1 MLALDYPRAPEIQMT
16 ATIIDGR
23 AVAEEI
29 RAELRERVE
38 RLRERGVTP
47 GLAFV
52 LVGENPASISYVRSK
67 AQACEEIAIRSET
80 IRQPAEVSQA
90 ELLALI
96 GRLNADPT
104 WHGVLVQTPLPR
116 QIDEDTIARAISPEK
131 DVDALNPVNMGLLLR
146 GEPAFLSCT
155 PAGIQQLLLR
165 SGHDPAGKHV
175 VICGRS
181 NIVGKPLAAILM
193 QKRPGANA
201 TVTVCH
207 TGTRDLAAIT
217 RQADILVAAM
227 GSPRAITADMVRE
240 GAVVIDVGNNRVPD
254 ASRKSGFRMVGDV
267 DFEAVAEKAAA
278 ITPVPGGVGPMTV
291 AMLLWNTVLAAERA
305 AGLASG
311 K

>member
-1 MLALDYPRAPEIQMT
+1 MT

-29 RAELRERVE
+29 RAELRDRVD
-38 RLRERGVTP
+38 RLRQRDVVP

-52 LVGENPASISYVRSK
+52 LVGENPGSISYVRSK
-67 AQACEEIAIRSET
+67 AQACEGIAIHSET
-80 IRQPAEVSQA
+80 IHLSAETSQD
-90 ELLALI
+90 ELLALV
-96 GRLNADPT
+96 GQLNADPT
-104 WHGVLVQTPLPR
+104 WHGVLVQMPLPS
-116 QIDEDTIARAISPEK
+116 QVSEGAVARAIEPAK

-165 SGHDPAGKHV
+165 SGNDPARKHV

-201 TVTVCH
+201 TVTMCH
-207 TGTRDLAAIT
+207 TGTPDLAAMT

-254 ASRKSGFRMVGDV
+254 ASRKSGHRMVGDV
-267 DFEAVAEKAAA
+267 DFEAVAEKAGA

-291 AMLLWNTVLAAERA
+291 TMLLWNTVQAAERA
-305 AGLASG
+305 AGVEE
-311 K
+311 

>member
-1 MLALDYPRAPEIQMT
+1 MT
-16 ATIIDGR
+16 ATMIDGR
-23 AVAEEI
+23 AVAAEI

-38 RLRERGVTP
+38 KLRRRGVVA

-67 AQACEEIAIRSET
+67 AQACGEIDIHSET
-80 IRQPAEVSQA
+80 IHLPAETSQD
-90 ELLALI
+90 ELLAI
-96 GRLNADPT
+96 VGRLNADST
-104 WHGVLVQTPLPR
+104 WHGVLVQTPLPP
-116 QIDEDTIARAISPEK
+116 QIDEDAVACAVAPEK

-155 PAGIQQLLLR
+155 PSGIQQLLLR
-165 SGHDPAGKHV
+165 SGNDPGGKHV

-201 TVTVCH
+201 TVTICH

-227 GSPRAITADMVRE
+227 GVARGITADMVRE

-254 ASRKSGFRMVGDV
+254 ASRKSGMRMVGDV

-291 AMLLWNTVLAAERA
+291 TMLLWNTVQAAERV
-305 AGLASG
+305 AGLAG
-311 K
+311 